1 MLKNLKELLN
11 ILTRNNVID
20 QKDNNNLANVFQR
33 LREKGLIT
41 EREINKIKPKEQA

>member
-20 QKDNNNLANVFQR
+20 QKDNNNLANVFYR

-41 EREINKIKPKEQA
+41 ENELNQIKPKEQA